1 MLTSALM
8 ALVNNPFKESFYGK
22 WKKKKVINILTIFFI
37 SHKSGIKTFLKW
49 IIKECPKDK
58 IWKFQNL
65 DFTL

>member
-8 ALVNNPFKESFYGK
+8 ALVNNPLKESFYGK
-22 WKKKKVINILTIFFI
+22 WKKKVINILTVFFI